1 MSWEM
6 HGVMVDVVILLA
18 KSCVRGQKGCT
29 RSRLFCENVRGLCE
43 NDTTNS
49 EFLFAENLVQST
61 REAKKTSKMS
71 KSSLKDNSSLPRF
84 IKRQY
89 SSAGSKRD
97 SFDNSDS
104 RGSSLCSLNSQGRK
118 KNQQR
123 QSSNKYPLKKF
134 HKY

>member
-1 MSWEM
+1 M

-49 EFLFAENLVQST
+49 EFLFAENLVKST

-71 KSSLKDNSSLPRF
+71 KSSLKDNSSLSRF

-97 SFDNSDS
+97 SFDN
-104 RGSSLCSLNSQGRK
+104 
-118 KNQQR
+118 
-123 QSSNKYPLKKF
+123 
-134 HKY
+134 